1 MQMAEVET
9 QGASRNLVFLGIVL
23 SHFCLMLL
31 PKASKVA
38 EPKSE
43 WEGTTQ

>member
-9 QGASRNLVFLGIVL
+9 QEKPSLGIVL

-43 WEGTTQ
+43 WEGAAQ

>member
-1 MQMAEVET
+1 MHMAEVET
-9 QGASRNLVFLGIVL
+9 QEKPSPGIVL